1 MKAIV
6 FGGAGFV
13 GSHVADALTAA
24 GHSVTIFDRRPS
36 PHCAPGQHMI
46 VGDIL
51 DRGAVTAATEHQ
63 QIVYNF
69 AGLSDIDEALAKP
82 VDTAQLNVLGTVHLL
97 EAARLAGAQRFV
109 QASTIYVS
117 SEAGGFYR
125 A

>member
-24 GHSVTIFDRRPS
+24 GHDVTIFDCRASRYRS
-36 PHCAPGQHMI
+36 ARQQMI

-51 DRGAVTAATEHQ
+51 DPAAVTAATERHQ
-63 QIVYNF
+63 VVYNF

-82 VDTAQLNVLGTVHLL
+82 VDTARLNVLGTVHLL

-109 QASTIYVS
+109 QASTI
-117 SEAGGFYR
+117 
-125 A
+125 